1 MENFF
6 YIGSQLDE
14 VKIKDLLLS
23 RYGTFNLELEL
34 MDFCEIV
41 MLAIEEKKRAE
52 KREEWLALLPLM
64 VTAGK
69 YKSFEEYY
77 DLASGKGIFAYT
89 YAISRDQA
97 CNRWGGFVRGEAD
110 GTN

>member
-77 DLASGKGIFAYT
+77 DLASGKGIDLRPAEDIM
-89 YAISRDQA
+89 ADIDAAHERA
-97 CNRWGGFVRGEAD
+97 KKD
-110 GTN
+110 GT

>member
-52 KREEWLALLPLM
+52 KREEWLALLPLRI
-64 VTAGK
+64 TAGK

-77 DLASGKGIFAYT
+77 DLASGKGIDLRSAEDIM
-89 YAISRDQA
+89 ADIDAAHERA
-97 CNRWGGFVRGEAD
+97 KKD
-110 GTN
+110 GT

>member
-14 VKIKDLLLS
+14 VKLKDLLLS

-64 VTAGK
+64 ITAGK

-77 DLASGKGIFAYT
+77 DLASGKGIDL
-89 YAISRDQA
+89 RP
-97 CNRWGGFVRGEAD
+97 AD
-110 GTN
+110 EIMADIDAAHERAKENGT

>member
-34 MDFCEIV
+34 IDFCEIV

-77 DLASGKGIFAYT
+77 DLASGKGIDLRSAEDII
-89 YAISRDQA
+89 ADIDAAHERA
-97 CNRWGGFVRGEAD
+97 KKD
-110 GTN
+110 GT

>member
-1 MENFF
+1 VEGFF

-23 RYGTFNLELEL
+23 RYGTFNLELEV

-41 MLAIEEKKRAE
+41 MLAIEEKKKAE

-64 VTAGK
+64 ITAGK

-77 DLASGKGIFAYT
+77 DLASGRGIDLRSADEII
-89 YAISRDQA
+89 AEIDAAHERA
-97 CNRWGGFVRGEAD
+97 KKD
-110 GTN
+110 GT

>member
-1 MENFF
+1 MEGFF

-64 VTAGK
+64 VTTGK

-77 DLASGKGIFAYT
+77 DLASGKGIDLRSAEDIM
-89 YAISRDQA
+89 ADIDAAHERA
-97 CNRWGGFVRGEAD
+97 KKD
-110 GTN
+110 GT

>member
-64 VTAGK
+64 ATAGK

-77 DLASGKGIFAYT
+77 DLASGKGIDLRSAEDIM
-89 YAISRDQA
+89 ADIDAAHERA
-97 CNRWGGFVRGEAD
+97 KKD
-110 GTN
+110 GT